1 MLLMALTALPAVAI
15 AVYFITSDKF
25 VEPTGTILF
34 SLFLG
39 LVICFPAGV
48 LNTLLIWNHEDPHS
62 LAYLA
67 AITEEPLKFLMI
79 FLFLRSRTEFD
90 EPMDAL
96 VYGTVVSLGFAI
108 LENFAYVYGADSETS
123 SFAIAALRA
132 FTAIPMH
139 ASCGVVMG
147 YYFGRYMFSGSRRYL
162 FMSLAVPIFFHA
174 SYNFLASIDSPF
186 FLLLL
191 IVLVVYCLRLHKVFI
206 HEQKLKSAETERKFA

>member
-1 MLLMALTALPAVAI
+1 MLLIALTALPAAAI
-15 AVYFITSDKF
+15 ALYFIASDRF
-25 VEPTGTILF
+25 IEPTATILF

-39 LVICFPAGV
+39 LVICFPAGL
-48 LNTLLIWNHEDPHS
+48 LNTLLIWNQEDPHS
-62 LAYLA
+62 LTYLA

-79 FLFLRSRTEFD
+79 LLFLRSRTEFD

-108 LENFAYVYGADSETS
+108 LENFTYVYGADSETS
-123 SFAIAALRA
+123 SYAIATLRA

-147 YYFGRYMFSGSRRYL
+147 YYFGRYMFSGSRRHL
-162 FMSLAVPIFFHA
+162 FLSLAVPIFFHA

-206 HEQKLKSAETERKFA
+206 QEQRLKAAETERKFG

>member
-1 MLLMALTALPAVAI
+1 MLLIALTLLPAIAI
-15 AVYFITSDKF
+15 AVYFITSDRF
-25 VEPTGTILF
+25 IEPTGTILF

-39 LVICFPAGV
+39 LIICLPAGV
-48 LNTLLIWNHEDPHS
+48 LNTLLIWSQEDPHRHV
-62 LAYLA
+62 YLA

-79 FLFLRSRTEFD
+79 FFFLRSRTEFD

-108 LENFAYVYGADSETS
+108 LENFAYVYSADSEAS
-123 SFAIAALRA
+123 SYAIATLRA

-147 YYFGRYMFSGSRRYL
+147 YYFGRYMFSGSRRHL
-162 FMSLAVPIFFHA
+162 VMSLVVPIFFHA

-206 HEQKLKSAETERKFA
+206 REQNLKAAETERKFA

>member
-1 MLLMALTALPAVAI
+1 MLIIALTVLPAVAI

-25 VEPTGTILF
+25 VEPTATIFL

-48 LNTLLIWNHEDPHS
+48 LNTLLIWNHEDPDS

-79 FLFLRSRTEFD
+79 LFFLRSRTEFD

-123 SFAIAALRA
+123 SYVIATLRA

-147 YYFGRYMFSGSRRYL
+147 YYFGRYMFSGSRRHL
-162 FMSLAVPIFFHA
+162 FLSLAVPIFFHA

-206 HEQKLKSAETERKFA
+206 QEQKLKSAEAERKLA